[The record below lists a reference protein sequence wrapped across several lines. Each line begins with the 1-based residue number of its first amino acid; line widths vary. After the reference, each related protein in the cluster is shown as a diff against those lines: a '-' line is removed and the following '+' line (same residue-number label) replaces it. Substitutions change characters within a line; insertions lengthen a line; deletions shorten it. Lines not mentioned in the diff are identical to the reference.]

1 MWKNIQD
8 LKKEMILDLTYC
20 SVVLWICHAAA
31 AATRQPSDEI
41 VICWYPPL
49 FRLSSCYL
57 FFSILDGLSARLG
70 NAAHLPAE

>member
-20 SVVLWICHAAA
+20 LDVLWICHAA

-41 VICWYPPL
+41 VICWYPPS

-57 FFSILDGLSARLG
+57 FFSILDGLSTRLG